1 MPIVN
6 QHYQKSYIVVIRQI
20 GLTGDVA
27 LGNKEVAIAAC
38 GRGEQVE
45 KVDGGESVQ
54 VGGGEEE

>member
-1 MPIVN
+1 MSIVN
-6 QHYQKSYIVVIRQI
+6 QHNQKSHIVVIRQI

-45 KVDGGESVQ
+45 KVNGGESV
-54 VGGGEEE
+54 